1 MLVGSM
7 CAMQPYKGKGVAKD
21 RPRSDEV
28 ACAARHQCNLIGP
41 GPSAG
46 QGVAHEG
53 AIMCV

>member
-1 MLVGSM
+1 M